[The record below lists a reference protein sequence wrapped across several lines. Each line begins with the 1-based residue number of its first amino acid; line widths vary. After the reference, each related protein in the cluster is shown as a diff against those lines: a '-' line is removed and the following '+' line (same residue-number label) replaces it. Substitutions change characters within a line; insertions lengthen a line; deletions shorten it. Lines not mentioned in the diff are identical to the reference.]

1 VTPLVQIMT
10 QRELRDRRRQL
21 LNEAPMS
28 EEDLRRGAA
37 SYILTPEQAALLDEI
52 DRIDYLL
59 GVWA

>member
-1 VTPLVQIMT
+1 MT